1 MKDIDQRLIDYDE
14 NYKIDHVAGSSDE
27 YITVPTDVNGRLLLD
42 SSD

>member
-14 NYKIDHVAGSSDE
+14 NYKNVAGSSDE
-27 YITVPTDVNGRLLLD
+27 YITVPTDVNDRLLLD